1 MTDLPERS
9 IKKSHPRRQVRKIK
23 IIANELFFFFI
34 LQKYKDH
41 VQKISEIWQKQ
52 HVDKRN

>member
-9 IKKSHPRRQVRKIK
+9 IKKSYPRRQVRKIK
-23 IIANELFFFFI
+23 IIANELFFFSY
-34 LQKYKDH
+34 YKNIKIMFK
-41 VQKISEIWQKQ
+41 KISEIWQKQ